1 MAEQHGIRMV
11 VRPPAGRES
20 VEMVASAGGWRLV
33 ETNEVE
39 ESAAYMVFRTWAP
52 APGLWLSLVEDTT
65 TQACVL
71 IAFGDNGDDGE
82 QVADLAHRMSVF
94 VPVMAREEV
103 MAGPGVAKDPQERI
117 PAVLRVALATGPE
130 FDPDL
135 FQVLT
140 ETAQDPDPFVR
151 NATAWSTT
159 YLEWPQ
165 SLDLLR
171 ELASRD
177 PDHRVRQSARDLLSD
192 FGRT

>member
-1 MAEQHGIRMV
+1 VAEQHDIRMV

-20 VEMVASAGGWRLV
+20 VEMVTSAGEWQLV
-33 ETNEVE
+33 ETNEGE

-52 APGLWLSLVEDTT
+52 ASGLWLSLVEDTT

-71 IAFGDNGDDGE
+71 IAFGDDGE

-94 VPVMAREEV
+94 VPVMTREEV
-103 MAGPGVAKDPQERI
+103 LAGPGAAKDPQARI
-117 PAVLRVALATGPE
+117 PAVLRVALAAMSE
-130 FDPDL
+130 FDAAI

-140 ETAQDPDPFVR
+140 DTAQDPDPFVR
-151 NATAWSTT
+151 NAAAWSTT

-171 ELASRD
+171 EMASRD
-177 PDHRVRQSARDLLSD
+177 PDERVRQSASDLLND
-192 FGRT
+192 FQRHGS

>member
-1 MAEQHGIRMV
+1 MV
-11 VRPPAGRES
+11 TRAGE
-20 VEMVASAGGWRLV
+20 WQLV
-33 ETNEVE
+33 ETNEGEV
-39 ESAAYMVFRTWAP
+39 SAAYMVFRTWAP

-71 IAFGDNGDDGE
+71 IVFGNNDE

-94 VPVMAREEV
+94 VPVMPREEV
-103 MAGPGVAKDPQERI
+103 VAGPGTAEDPQKRI
-117 PAVLRVALATGPE
+117 PAVLRVALAAGPE
-130 FDPDL
+130 FDAEL

-140 ETAQDPDPFVR
+140 DTAQDPDPFVR

-171 ELASRD
+171 DMTSRD
-177 PDHRVRQSARDLLSD
+177 SDEHVRQSARDLLND
-192 FGRT
+192 FQSGGS